1 MCVLGGS
8 ALSLWI
14 MGNCASEGSTITRVL
29 RMPHVGRGSRLARVR
44 SLAATDLLLCPPNS
58 TCVHVAAL
66 RAVSFALLIAVVYV
80 GACVDGCR
88 RSCRRPVSAVG
99 LAADAAVMSA
109 PALELPHLTPF
120 PPRRSGGMAENG
132 ISLPF
137 ARGALPRPSRCSHR
151 SIRSPGGSENGRRHF
166 PAIFLWI
173 ASPPRR
179 VLGSWSGCEINR

>member
-1 MCVLGGS
+1 MGSIQPPATQATHARRGS
-8 ALSLWI
+8 AQFRSFINFLPI
-14 MGNCASEGSTITRVL
+14 EDAR
-29 RMPHVGRGSRLARVR
+29 GRLPGR
-44 SLAATDLLLCPPNS
+44 PPNS
-58 TCVHVAAL
+58 ESRHLQPDNAARRARRCIRTTTRSPPVKPVPATVHGEGVRLQYYLISAL
-66 RAVSFALLIAVVYV
+66 RGVN
-80 GACVDGCR
+80 
-88 RSCRRPVSAVG
+88 P
-99 LAADAAVMSA
+99 
-109 PALELPHLTPF
+109 LTPF

>member
-1 MCVLGGS
+1 MGTRSIYRELGQHHAPLVRPLGEAS
-8 ALSLWI
+8 RRAEPEPASGRASKLWLP
-14 MGNCASEGSTITRVL
+14 T
-29 RMPHVGRGSRLARVR
+29 ARVVDIGYCGY
-44 SLAATDLLLCPPNS
+44 SEPFGGAGEGHTG
-58 TCVHVAAL
+58 L
-66 RAVSFALLIAVVYV
+66 RL
-80 GACVDGCR
+80 
-88 RSCRRPVSAVG
+88 G
-99 LAADAAVMSA
+99 LASPYPRIRDDSVGKG
-109 PALELPHLTPF
+109 LTPF
-120 PPRRSGGMAENG
+120 PRRRFGGMAENG